1 MDPYDWYAY
10 RLKKAFKGWGT
21 DDRTMCRILG
31 CADKKDALKIAEA
44 WQREPN
50 PNPTRTRTRTLSLT
64 LALALTLALT
74 LKLALALALTRRGS
88 ASTASRCAR

>member
-31 CADKKDALKIAEA
+31 CADKKDALQIAEA
-44 WQREPN
+44 CQREPN
-50 PNPTRTRTRTLSLT
+50 PNPIRT
-64 LALALTLALT
+64 
-74 LKLALALALTRRGS
+74 
-88 ASTASRCAR
+88 

>member
-1 MDPYDWYAY
+1 MDPCAWYAY

-50 PNPTRTRTRTLSLT
+50 PNPIRTRTRPTRFEHYRIVLT
-64 LALALTLALT
+64 ILGCVRMRLGT
-74 LKLALALALTRRGS
+74 
-88 ASTASRCAR
+88 

>member
-50 PNPTRTRTRTLSLT
+50 PSPSPSPNLT
-64 LALALTLALT
+64 QACAGGEPAL
-74 LKLALALALTRRGS
+74 G
-88 ASTASRCAR
+88 ASVAR